1 MSKPAIPTLEPLSPL
16 GPPDPS
22 IPKAAEMIGVSERT
36 MRRAIERHEI
46 EAYKLLGN
54 TRVKLAS
61 LHLFLQRARSVPLKS
76 AARRQ
81 ATEGQTEEIR
91 LRRQRRVAA
100 MALRVR
106 PPPDIPETNGP
117 PPTKRAAQP
126 QGRRR
131 PIQTEA
137 SKERT
142 QGVTRHE

>member
-61 LHLFLQRARSVPLKS
+61 LHLFLQRARSVPLK
-76 AARRQ
+76 
-81 ATEGQTEEIR
+81 
-91 LRRQRRVAA
+91 L
-100 MALRVR
+100 L
-106 PPPDIPETNGP
+106 PPDG
-117 PPTKRAAQP
+117 KRPRGRPKRSDYAASA
-126 QGRRR
+126 
-131 PIQTEA
+131 E
-137 SKERT
+137 
-142 QGVTRHE
+142 